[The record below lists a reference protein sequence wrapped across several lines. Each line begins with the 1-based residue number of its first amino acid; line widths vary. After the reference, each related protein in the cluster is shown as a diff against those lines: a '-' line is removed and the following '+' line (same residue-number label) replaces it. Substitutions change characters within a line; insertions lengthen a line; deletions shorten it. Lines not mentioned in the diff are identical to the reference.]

1 MQRPHAKLEASPTQS
16 SQDTHME
23 SQSLSLLIR
32 DLYAA
37 AAEPERWKDFLYSMK
52 NTIGGTA
59 CSIIVRDERRGGSG
73 QHAVSIGIE
82 DEFIRAYKDYY
93 SSINIVYDAA
103 LAIAPDRSYIG
114 TLQSCID
121 METYKKSEIYNDYA
135 RPQNLFHQCSA
146 LLARKESYAAAISFM
161 RPECDGPYGDEH
173 VQLLKLL
180 APHLCQAF
188 QLHNTLRSF
197 ETSLAGLNEALDQ
210 SETAIFL
217 LDGAGRLQKSNTVG
231 HRLIAEGSVLYLRD
245 GLLRPKLQE
254 DSTEFDRLIGLTCA
268 TGAGRGLSSGGV
280 MLLHRPL
287 GRPLHCKLTPFYSD
301 KPFWEAS
308 PSAIVFVHDPDRPPA
323 SRGEVLLSLYGL
335 TPSEAQLADL
345 LLAGETVAT
354 AAEKRR
360 TTEESARTQL
370 KTILRKTGTNR
381 QTELI
386 RLMLS
391 IPA

>member
-1 MQRPHAKLEASPTQS
+1 MT
-16 SQDTHME
+16 

-32 DLYAA
+32 DVYTA
-37 AAEPERWKDFLYSMK
+37 AAEPEHWADFLQSMK

-59 CSIIVRDERRGGSG
+59 CSIIVRDERQEGMG
-73 QHAVSIGIE
+73 QHAVSIGVE
-82 DEFIRAYKDYY
+82 DKFIRAYKDYY
-93 SSINIVYDAA
+93 SSINIVYDAS
-103 LAIAPDRSYIG
+103 LAISPDSSYIG

-121 METYKKSEIYNDYA
+121 METYRKSEIYNDYA

-161 RPECDGPYGDEH
+161 RPECEGPYGDEH
-173 VQLLKLL
+173 VQSLTLL
-180 APHLCQAF
+180 APHLSQAF

-197 ETSLAGLNEALDQ
+197 ETSVAGLSAALDQ

-217 LDGAGRLQKSNTVG
+217 LDGTGRLQKFNAAG
-231 HRLIAEGSVLYLRD
+231 YRLIAQGNVLCLRD
-245 GLLRPKLQE
+245 RLLQPRLQKN
-254 DSTEFDRLIGLTCA
+254 SAEFDRLIGLTCA
-268 TGAGRGLSSGGV
+268 TGAGRGLCPGGV
-280 MLLHRPL
+280 MLLHRTA

-301 KPFWEAS
+301 KPFLETS
-308 PSAIVFVHDPDRPPA
+308 PSAILFVQDPDRAPA
-323 SRGEVLLSLYGL
+323 SRGDVLLSLYGL

-345 LLAGETVAT
+345 LLAGETVTT
-354 AAEKRR
+354 AAEKRH

-370 KTILRKTGTNR
+370 KSIFRKTGTNR